1 MSDSDRQANGRF
13 AAGNPGGPGRP
24 RSGVAAT
31 AAALDKAA
39 AEVQLE
45 LLRVV
50 LDQARAGNLQA
61 TRLLWARIWPARRDR
76 PVAFDVPA
84 IRLGSD
90 LLEIDTAVN
99 DAVLSGEITGDEAAV
114 AREAIRQQIIT
125 IQHYQEGDRRVE

>member
-1 MSDSDRQANGRF
+1 MSESDRQANGRF

-24 RSGVAAT
+24 RSGVAAA

-39 AEVQLE
+39 AEAQLE

-76 PVAFDVPA
+76 PVAFGVPE
-84 IRLGSD
+84 IQPGSD

-99 DAVLSGEITGDEAAV
+99 DAVLSGEIKGDEAAV
-114 AREAIRQQIIT
+114 AREAVRRQLLSL
-125 IQHYQEGDRRVE
+125 QHYQKGHRRA